1 VEPDA
6 EFPLEFQWKAVKG
19 DHKLE
24 VSVNNQNFSK
34 TVSVAKPTVTPTQPG
49 GDMLVPGIAIAVV
62 VVIAVV
68 AAVMV
73 GGARKKRAG
82 LQEPYDEGYQD
93 QRVEE
98 QYQPQEEEPSP
109 EPEPEAPPMTEE
121 QQAREAIDN
130 AERVLADAEGAG
142 LDTSKSRQSL
152 KIARNFL
159 EMGKYQK
166 AMLYCKMAEDNLG

>member
-1 VEPDA
+1 
-6 EFPLEFQWKAVKG
+6 
-19 DHKLE
+19 
-24 VSVNNQNFSK
+24 
-34 TVSVAKPTVTPTQPG
+34 VTTTQTDS
-49 GDMLVPGIAIAVV
+49 DMLVPAIAIAVV
-62 VVIAVV
+62 LAIAAV

-73 GGARKKRAG
+73 LGARKKRAG
-82 LQEPYDEGYQD
+82 LQETYDEGYQD

-159 EMGKYQK
+159 DMGKYQK
-166 AMLYCKMAEDNLG
+166 AMLYCKMAEDNLA